1 MSEKVCLKSR
11 MQQMQVNRAPPALC
25 LLTLSVVQ
33 EEKTEGR
40 GRRKR
45 KLSTHKVAAVKESG
59 DEKDEMESK
68 EQPSAEVNTTL
79 FTSKGHK
86 QTVLA
91 DDFNCFFVLFQ
102 ETDQEKVA
110 AVRTPRRGRSSR
122 TSEESEKEPEKL
134 EETPSRGGRRSGAAA
149 KGAAAGNTVYC
160 YSLKNDCDLLG

>member
-79 FTSKGHK
+79 FTSIKIIVSLQKFTNK
-86 QTVLA
+86 QWRI
-91 DDFNCFFVLFQ
+91 N
-102 ETDQEKVA
+102 
-110 AVRTPRRGRSSR
+110 SS
-122 TSEESEKEPEKL
+122 
-134 EETPSRGGRRSGAAA
+134 
-149 KGAAAGNTVYC
+149 C
-160 YSLKNDCDLLG
+160 